1 MKKLFVTAIDTDAG
15 KTQVTGLLARELA
28 KKGLRVI
35 TFKLVQTGNEHI
47 SEDII
52 THRKIM
58 GIPLT
63 EWDKQGITCGQ
74 VFKYPSSPHLA
85 ASLENKTFHLETVLS
100 KLDQLTP
107 HFDICI
113 IEGAGGIMVP
123 LTKDYLIIDCI
134 KEMDVPTVVVTHGK
148 LGSINHTLL
157 TLKAIRHKKINLK
170 GLIYNDFF

>member
-123 LTKDYLIIDCI
+123 LTKD
-134 KEMDVPTVVVTHGK
+134 
-148 LGSINHTLL
+148 
-157 TLKAIRHKKINLK
+157 
-170 GLIYNDFF
+170 